1 MLRNTEDP
9 HQPGKGKQENWRS
22 KKINKGEEKRK
33 EINEKSPLYRRI
45 FCRVISVLWSSPVYW
60 AAYYTEC
67 IDIGRRGKKGGESH
81 NRISPSDPA
90 GWSITHQPASQPATR
105 FRFLLPTFVLYI
117 PTHHVLVF
125 LSLLFSLA
133 GSFVLSS
140 GTGWKIIAET
150 NQKHQEWGLS
160 TEQRV

>member
-1 MLRNTEDP
+1 
-9 HQPGKGKQENWRS
+9 
-22 KKINKGEEKRK
+22 
-33 EINEKSPLYRRI
+33 
-45 FCRVISVLWSSPVYW
+45 
-60 AAYYTEC
+60 
-67 IDIGRRGKKGGESH
+67 
-81 NRISPSDPA
+81 
-90 GWSITHQPASQPATR
+90 
-105 FRFLLPTFVLYI
+105 VLYI